1 MVNLVTGATGLVGMH
16 IVLDLL
22 SRNETV
28 KATYTKNSSFETINS
43 LFVFYKKKSLL
54 NKIHWLEMDIE
65 DISQVYEQL
74 QNVDH
79 VYHCA
84 AIVSFSKKERTKM
97 HRINVKG
104 TSNIVNA
111 CLENNIKKLGFIS
124 SVAAI
129 GRKGNGIYSESNNWV
144 ESGDNSY
151 YAISKY
157 KAENEVWRG
166 IQEGLNAVITNP
178 GIILG
183 PSNWNRSS
191 TALFKKIYSGL
202 TYFPTGT
209 NGFVDVR
216 DVSKSIIELTQ
227 SKINNQRFI
236 IVAENISYQ
245 KVFQIIAQNFN
256 VKVPHKLASK
266 KLLKI
271 AYKLEVL
278 RCFFSRKNPQLTRET
293 AKTSSQNN
301 EYLNKKIRETLNYK
315 FINIEDSI
323 INTTKYLLEFK

>member
-1 MVNLVTGATGLVGMH
+1 
-16 IVLDLL
+16 
-22 SRNETV
+22 
-28 KATYTKNSSFETINS
+28 
-43 LFVFYKKKSLL
+43 
-54 NKIHWLEMDIE
+54 
-65 DISQVYEQL
+65 
-74 QNVDH
+74 
-79 VYHCA
+79 
-84 AIVSFSKKERTKM
+84 M

-104 TSNIVNA
+104 TSNIINA
-111 CLENNIKKLGFIS
+111 CLENNIKKLGFVS

-157 KAENEVWRG
+157 KAENEVWRNSR
-166 IQEGLNAVITNP
+166 GLNAVITNP

-191 TALFKKIYSGL
+191 TTLFKKIYSGL
-202 TYFPTGT
+202 TYFPSGT

-236 IVAENISYQ
+236 VVAENISYQ
-245 KVFQIIAQNFN
+245 KVFEIIAQNFN
-256 VKVPHKLASK
+256 VKVPHKIASK

-271 AYKLEVL
+271 AYKLETL
-278 RCFFSRKNPQLTRET
+278 RCFSRKNPQLTRET

-301 EYLNKKIRETLNYK
+301 EYLNKKIIETLNYK